1 MLSRKEA
8 VVSIL
13 GKLVYS
19 WSCVEGSIE
28 STEKLLSWIDVLNET
43 IKVKIEKAILT
54 EDDFWIYDREKGV
67 IRNKNRSFFTISGI
81 KAADENGKQTEQ
93 PIIIQDEIGYLGII
107 CKEIDGVLNFL
118 MQAKIEPG
126 NINKI
131 QISPTI
137 QATKSNFT
145 QKHGGKQPA
154 YLEYFVNASK
164 YNIIVDQIQS
174 EQSSRFYKKRNRN
187 IIIDIG
193 KEEIEV
199 LPSHKWMTLGQI
211 KELMKIDNL
220 VNMDTR
226 TVISCIPYALA
237 KCAGQELQDIEKCFT
252 NKALYRS
259 IFEGAKEN
267 CLPQIYQYINNYKM
281 FHQQDRELCSIYELK
296 NWNITEEGIICK
308 EQYPF
313 KVIFCDIMIEGRE
326 VTHWKQPL
334 CEALGEAFFGLF
346 CCEDERILKFLVSA
360 KPEIGCFDGIE
371 LAPTVQQEAGNVN
384 APENGVTEIF
394 FSKLNKKERIWHD
407 VMLSEEGGRFYQ
419 EQNRNVVIQIE
430 KEEAGELP
438 EGYFWVDFKTLN
450 QLTQVNNCLNIQ
462 LRNLLSLLEV

>member
-1 MLSRKEA
+1 MRKSGEKT
-8 VVSIL
+8 IL
-13 GKLVYS
+13 EKLVYS
-19 WSCVEGSIE
+19 WSCVEGNVE
-28 STEKLLSWIDVLNET
+28 STQELLSWINILNAN
-43 IKVKIEKAILT
+43 IKVKIKRTILQQN
-54 EDDFWIYDREKGV
+54 DFWMYDRKEGI

-81 KAADENGKQTEQ
+81 KVTNENERQIEQ
-93 PIIIQDEIGYLGII
+93 PIIIQSEIGYLGIV

-118 MQAKIEPG
+118 MQAKCEPG

-193 KEEIEV
+193 EEEIEV
-199 LPSHKWMTLGQI
+199 LPSHKWVTLGQI
-211 KELMKIDNL
+211 KALMKIDNL

-226 TVISCIPYALA
+226 TVISCIPYVSM
-237 KCAGQELQDIEKCFT
+237 KCTEGEFQNIEKCFK

-267 CLPQIYQYINNYKM
+267 CIPQIYQYINNYKM
-281 FHQQDRELCSIYELK
+281 FHKQDRQLCSIYELQ
-296 NWNITEEGIICK
+296 NWDITEEGITCK
-308 EQYPF
+308 EEYPF
-313 KVIFCDIMIEGRE
+313 RVIFCDIMIEGRE

-334 CEALGEAFFGLF
+334 CEALGQAFFGLF
-346 CCEDERILKFLVSA
+346 CCEDNGGLKFLVSA

-384 APENGVTEIF
+384 APENAVTELF
-394 FSKLNKKERIWHD
+394 FSKLNKSGNVWHD

-419 EQNRNVVIQIE
+419 EQNRNVIIQIE
-430 KEEAGELP
+430 KEEVEELP
-438 EGYFWVDFKTLN
+438 EGYFWVDFRTLN